1 MKNNK
6 EFIEIL
12 DGILLKQRNSFLEI
26 GASYNLDNYAF
37 CCSKIWDNGIEIYKG
52 IPVYYFNAELMKD
65 IIQLIPSPMY
75 KDYER

>member
-12 DGILLKQRNSFLEI
+12 DGILLKQ
-26 GASYNLDNYAF
+26 GAIYSLDNYAF

-52 IPVYYFNAELMKD
+52 IPVYYFNAELMGD
-65 IIQLIPSPMY
+65 IIQLIPSPMMR
-75 KDYER
+75 DYER

>member
-1 MKNNK
+1 MKDNK

-12 DGILLKQRNSFLEI
+12 DGILLKQ
-26 GASYNLDNYAF
+26 GARYSLDNYAF

-52 IPVYYFNAELMKD
+52 IPVYYFRGLMED
-65 IIQLIPSPMY
+65 VIQLMPSPMM